1 MNRTEGPTPY
11 LQKHHIVA
19 AIVAIVVAI
28 ALVLNYYL
36 W

>member
-1 MNRTEGPTPY
+1 MSG
-11 LQKHHIVA
+11 LQRHHIVA
-19 AIVAIVVAI
+19 AVVAILVAI

>member
-1 MNRTEGPTPY
+1 MTDPIPQSFR
-11 LQKHHIVA
+11 LRLHHVFIAAVAILVA
-19 AIVAIVVAI
+19 A

>member
-1 MNRTEGPTPY
+1 MKRLRTPQGG
-11 LQKHHIVA
+11 LQRHHVVMA
-19 AIVAIVVAI
+19 VVAI